1 VSVAPSLAGVDV
13 LFRDATARDAAGVAE
28 VYLASRKRFLPF
40 APLVHSDAEVHRWVA
55 DHLIPSGGVTVACRD
70 GEVVGMMAISRDADA
85 GWIDQLYLDPSS
97 VAHGIGTGLVERAKR
112 ELGAPI
118 RLYTFQANE
127 GALRFYERHGFR
139 PLAFG
144 DGSGNEEGC
153 PDVLCEWR

>member
-1 VSVAPSLAGVDV
+1 MNVV
-13 LFRDATARDAAGVAE
+13 FRAATAADAGHVAD

-40 APLVHSDAEVHRWVA
+40 APLVHSDAEVRRWVA
-55 DHLIPSGGVTVACRD
+55 EHLVPSGGVTVACRD
-70 GEVVGMMAISRDADA
+70 GRVVGMMAVSRDAES

-97 VAHGIGTGLVERAKR
+97 VALGIGSRFVERAKR

-118 RLYTFQANE
+118 RLNTFQANE
-127 GALRFYERHGFR
+127 GARRFYERHGFR

-153 PDVLCEWR
+153 PDVLLEWR